1 MTAATDARPAE
12 HGVLSGATAVIPAR
26 GGSKGIPGKNL
37 RPLLGRPLLVWTIEA
52 ALAARRVSRVAVS
65 SDDAEILAVAAAAG
79 AETVQRPA
87 DLSGDTAT
95 SESALLH
102 TLDVL
107 RERAGA
113 DPQTLAFLQCTSPL
127 TAAEDVDGTLA
138 ALDREAADSA
148 VAVVPFHH
156 FLWRRTKPDEPG
168 ADGGR
173 GAAGINHDPSV
184 RLRRQDK
191 EAQFLEAGA
200 VYAFRTAGF
209 REAGH
214 RFFGKTALYE
224 MPAAR
229 CWEID
234 DPTDL
239 LVAEALLK
247 ARDRFTGEEGVT
259 AGPAAIDPRRALLPS
274 PVSAV
279 IFDFDG
285 TLTDNR
291 VWVDQD
297 GRESAACDRG
307 DGWGITALRKAGVP
321 VLVCS
326 TEVVP
331 IVAAR
336 CRKLNVPCVHG
347 LEGKESALRDWF
359 RDEGVDPAGA
369 VFLGNDVNDLGCFDL
384 VGCPV
389 AVADAHPVAA
399 RAARFLTRAPGGR
412 GAARELCDLILDAR

>member
-1 MTAATDARPAE
+1 MSAADQDAKLA
-12 HGVLSGATAVIPAR
+12 GATAVIPAR

-37 RPLLGRPLLVWTIEA
+37 RPLLGRPLLIWTIEA
-52 ALAARRVSRVAVS
+52 ALAARRISRVAVS
-65 SDDAEILAVAAAAG
+65 SDDAEILSVAAAAG
-79 AETVQRPA
+79 AEIVERPA
-87 DLSGDTAT
+87 SLSGDAAT

-107 RERAGA
+107 RERSGA
-113 DPQTLAFLQCTSPL
+113 DPETLAFLQCTSPL
-127 TAAEDVDGTLA
+127 TAAEDIDGTLA
-138 ALDREAADSA
+138 SLDREEADSA

-156 FLWRRTKPDEPG
+156 FLWRRTRPDEHEPG
-168 ADGGR
+168 ADC

-247 ARDRFTGEEGVT
+247 ARDGGVSSDW
-259 AGPAAIDPRRALLPS
+259 AAPAKGRTTDPRRELLPD

-307 DGWGITALRKAGVP
+307 DGWGIAALRKAGVP

-359 RDEGVDPAGA
+359 AEEGLDPAGA
-369 VFLGNDVNDLGCFDL
+369 VFLGNDVNDLGCFEL

-389 AVADAHPVAA
+389 AVADAHPIAA
-399 RAARFLTRAPGGR
+399 RAARFVTRSAGGR
-412 GAARELCDLILDAR
+412 GAARELCDLILDAA